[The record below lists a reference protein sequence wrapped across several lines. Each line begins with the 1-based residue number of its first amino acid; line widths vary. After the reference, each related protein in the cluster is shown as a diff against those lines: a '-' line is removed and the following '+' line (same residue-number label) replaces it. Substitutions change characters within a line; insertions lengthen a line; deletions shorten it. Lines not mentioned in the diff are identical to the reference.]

1 LVLAA
6 LRDEQQVVFKN
17 AKVAAAV
24 DEINLARWHSTCK
37 MQNAGSEGQR
47 DQGKD
52 RRAHRQLTT
61 DEEEIMYKKM
71 LIPLDGSKT
80 AEAVL
85 PYARTLARKLNV
97 AVELVGVVD
106 VAALAAQVSRAN
118 NRYFDTI
125 ISESVLTSEA
135 YLKRIAT
142 TFPNANVKCTTE
154 KGRPEEVILE
164 KASEK
169 TTLVTMATHGR
180 SGINRFLLGSI
191 AEKVLRAATS
201 PILLIRGGEEVN
213 NDGEATLNSVIVP
226 LDGSKLAETVLP
238 NVIALA
244 RELGLE
250 VILLRAYKV
259 PVNIYAS
266 SEDYYPVEYEE
277 IKIELMDEARNYL
290 EKKVA
295 ELKRFGIAKVSH
307 STPEGLGADE
317 IIALGRKLPDN
328 LIAMC
333 THGRSGIGRWV
344 LGSVTETVVRHS
356 GDPVLVLRAG

>member
-1 LVLAA
+1 
-6 LRDEQQVVFKN
+6 
-17 AKVAAAV
+17 
-24 DEINLARWHSTCK
+24 
-37 MQNAGSEGQR
+37 
-47 DQGKD
+47 
-52 RRAHRQLTT
+52 LTT

-85 PYARTLARKLNV
+85 PYARTLARKLNA

-106 VAALAAQVSRAN
+106 VAALATQVSRSK

-125 ISESVLTSEA
+125 ISESVLNSEA

-142 TFPNANVKCTTE
+142 TFPNANVKCATE

-226 LDGSKLAETVLP
+226 LDGSELAETVLP

-244 RELGLE
+244 REVGLE

-277 IKIELMDEARNYL
+277 TKIDLMEEARNYL

-295 ELKRFGIAKVSH
+295 ELTRFGIAKVSH